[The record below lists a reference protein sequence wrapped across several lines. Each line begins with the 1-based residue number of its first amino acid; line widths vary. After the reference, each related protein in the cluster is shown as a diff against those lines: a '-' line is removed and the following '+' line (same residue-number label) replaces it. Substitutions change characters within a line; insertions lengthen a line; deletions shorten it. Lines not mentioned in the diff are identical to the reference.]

1 MSRKY
6 LSGPDQ
12 LQNLLAWILDIR
24 GTDQTYIYPVSLPA
38 YLYKL
43 LL

>member
-1 MSRKY
+1 
-6 LSGPDQ
+6 